1 MDLQRRQDRET
12 MAEIRAVLLAGPLD
26 VEVRFVDNAA
36 LERWRD
42 VAADMLSR
50 LPNWDRFRY
59 LAGRF
64 LKGAGVE
71 TEQELEEFLKTVPD
85 LIRKAREQVGEE
97 QLQTAVDKMTG
108 LSLKTLRD
116 YVE

>member
-1 MDLQRRQDRET
+1 
-12 MAEIRAVLLAGPLD
+12 MAEIRAVLLASPLD
-26 VEVRFVDNAA
+26 VQVKFVDNAT
-36 LERWRD
+36 LQRWRD

-97 QLQTAVDKMTG
+97 QLQTAVDKMMG

>member
-1 MDLQRRQDRET
+1 

-26 VEVRFVDNAA
+26 VEVRFVDNAT
-36 LERWRD
+36 LQRWRD

-64 LKGAGVE
+64 LRSAGVE
-71 TEQELEEFLKTVPD
+71 TDQELDEFLKTVPEI
-85 LIRKAREQVGEE
+85 LRKAREQVGDEKIDV
-97 QLQTAVDKMTG
+97 TVRKMMT